1 MQSAPCLPLTVT
13 PQHHLQ
19 APRTLLTQASHVFL
33 PLQAWVKP
41 CCLPSLSLFSY
52 PSLTLSR
59 RPAQLPDGRVL
70 HSTGC
75 GGQIGMSQAY
85 FQPPDL
91 LTLFEDD

>member
-1 MQSAPCLPLTVT
+1 MLPTQPLTV
-13 PQHHLQ
+13 Q
-19 APRTLLTQASHVFL
+19 
-33 PLQAWVKP
+33 
-41 CCLPSLSLFSY
+41 LSLINTVY
-52 PSLTLSR
+52 KT
-59 RPAQLPDGRVL
+59 AQLPDGRVL